1 MKRFTTP
8 LPTGRAPNARATLS
22 FITALVSLLASSAA
36 LAAGS
41 AGVDLTIESPEPEL
55 EVVVVTGAQPGPG
68 LWKVTSDN
76 NELWILGEVSPF
88 TRKVQWRPREFETL
102 LRNSQEILLDFSGYW
117 EADKSDMATYRRAE
131 KLPKGTTL
139 KDLISPELHA
149 RVEATAK
156 IFGATSLEELY
167 PFAATNRIVRSAL
180 KSLDMSAYSARFA
193 AEAMAKK
200 WNVRTTYYWAP
211 EPTVED
217 RLRTWQ
223 QPANVACLAQLVDV
237 IGDGGD
243 GVKLLANAW
252 AVGDIEG
259 MRDLVPRYSFSRDG
273 FRTGKCAAAL
283 RGGEQQ
289 ARDYTVLRHQ
299 GWVNEAERVLK
310 GNRRT
315 VAVVLMSEL
324 FAPDGYLALL
334 RARGYEITEPH

>member
-1 MKRFTTP
+1 MKRFAIP
-8 LPTGRAPNARATLS
+8 AMA
-22 FITALVSLLASSAA
+22 SLLLSSAG

-41 AGVDLTIESPEPEL
+41 GGAEPVETAEPDL
-55 EVVVVTGAQPGPG
+55 EVVVVMGEQPGPG
-68 LWKVTSDN
+68 LWKVTSSN
-76 NELWILGEVSPF
+76 YNELWILGEVSPF
-88 TRKVQWRPREFETL
+88 TRRVRWRPKEFDTL
-102 LRNSQEILLDFSGYW
+102 LHDSQELLLDFSGYW

-139 KDLISPELHA
+139 KDVISPELHA

-156 IFGATSLEELY
+156 IFGATELEELY
-167 PFAATNRIVRSAL
+167 PFAAANRIVKSAL
-180 KSLDMSAYSARFA
+180 QSLDMSAFSARFA
-193 AEAMAKK
+193 AEVMAKK

-217 RLRTWQ
+217 RLHTWQ
-223 QPANVACLAQLVDV
+223 QPPNVACLAQLVDV
-237 IGDGGD
+237 LEDGGD

-259 MRDLVPRYSFSRDG
+259 MRELVPRYSFSRDG
-273 FRTGKCAAAL
+273 FRTGKCAAAM

-289 ARDYTVLRHQ
+289 ARDYTVLRQQ

-310 GNRRT
+310 VNRRT

-324 FAPDGYLALL
+324 LAPDGYLALL
-334 RARGYEITEPH
+334 RARGYQITEPH